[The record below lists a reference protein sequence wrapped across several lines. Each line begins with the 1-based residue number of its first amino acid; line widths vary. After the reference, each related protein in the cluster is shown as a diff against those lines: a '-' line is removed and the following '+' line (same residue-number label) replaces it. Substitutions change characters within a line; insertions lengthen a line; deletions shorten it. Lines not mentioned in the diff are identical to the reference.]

1 MQFNIDLLTK
11 DDLYKERFHGLV
23 NRKVVKLHNF
33 IKAVF
38 YLLEVKSEAI
48 CIENTQRL
56 FWKKAK
62 NLWNDSLID
71 KMQNYVFE
79 GPKTT
84 ELKAYQTLN
93 YIEKVVKETDHETIC
108 NYN

>member
-11 DDLYKERFHGLV
+11 DDLYKDRFHGLV
-23 NRKVVKLHNF
+23 NRKVVKLQNF

-38 YLLEVKSEAI
+38 YLLNTKSEEI
-48 CIENTQRL
+48 CIEHTQRL

-79 GPKTT
+79 GPKT
-84 ELKAYQTLN
+84 
-93 YIEKVVKETDHETIC
+93 
-108 NYN
+108 